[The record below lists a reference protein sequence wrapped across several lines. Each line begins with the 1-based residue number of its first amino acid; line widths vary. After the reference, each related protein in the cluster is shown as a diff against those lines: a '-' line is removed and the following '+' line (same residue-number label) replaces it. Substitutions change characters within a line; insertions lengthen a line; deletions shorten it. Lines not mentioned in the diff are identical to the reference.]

1 MDYIPVYEGE
11 DQGGSSVT
19 VSLDKVQRSGVRTE
33 EVRRVSMIRPVRA
46 PAIAKPDERTLRVV
60 SLRADAFIEKLY
72 VNETGKHVKAGEPLF
87 RIYSPQMVTAQINYQ
102 VSERARGSGA
112 GGGGIEYEGAEQQ
125 LQNLE
130 LPPSSACSSAQHR
143 RARDGDR
150 LAIAGVG
157 RSDGKASGRGADG
170 AHGRRTHAH
179 HRPCRASG

>member
-1 MDYIPVYEGE
+1 YEGE

-33 EVRRVSMIRPVRA
+33 EARMINMARPVRA

-87 RIYSPQMVTAQINYQ
+87 RIYSPQMVTAQVNWQ
-102 VSERARGSGA
+102 VAERARGTSGQL
-112 GGGGIEYEGAEQQ
+112 GTKGAEQQ

-130 LPPSSACSSAQHR
+130 LPPSVLAHLRSTGEPVMSIDWPSPVSGVVEEK
-143 RARDGDR
+143 RAVEGQMARMGDELFR
-150 LAIAGVG
+150 
-157 RSDGKASGRGADG
+157 
-170 AHGRRTHAH
+170 
-179 HRPCRASG
+179 